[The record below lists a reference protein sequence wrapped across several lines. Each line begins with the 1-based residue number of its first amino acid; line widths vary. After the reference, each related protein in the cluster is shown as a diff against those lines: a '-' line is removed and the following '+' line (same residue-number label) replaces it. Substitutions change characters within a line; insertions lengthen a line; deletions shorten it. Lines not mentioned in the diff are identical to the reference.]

1 MRTTRHPPTRRTRFA
16 AASRAALLLTATTT
30 SVTLVTPQAAL
41 AQEVIELPGDDRWL
55 DADFEEVYRVGAA
68 LGEAWQEFGRIR
80 QVAFDAAGNLYVLDS
95 LAGRIVVV
103 APDGELLREFGR
115 LGEGPGE
122 FGSAIEMVVMAN
134 GGVVVADVRQRAY
147 QIFDGRGEYV
157 RQIRM
162 DGEREYRI
170 PWMFPERDG
179 ASVVVGSRLAGFF
192 GVAPFPDNSAPPA
205 RLIQR
210 WSFAGEVVVR
220 DTITR
225 AWEPPRGREDR
236 RLAFEPTLEVGVLP
250 GGWVAY
256 SDSSAYAIKIASEE
270 TGISRV
276 LTRPFS
282 PKPVTE
288 RTKRAERDRRL
299 REVGQG
305 SVIRSPDGVR
315 VTGGGGG
322 DRARQRIEELEFF
335 EEMPVVRRLRTSW
348 SGSIWVQRRGEEP
361 LDDGPIDV
369 VTSDG
374 RYIGS
379 YPTGAT
385 ALPRAFGPD
394 GLAAFIE
401 RDDLDVQ
408 TVVVKRLPESVR

>member
-1 MRTTRHPPTRRTRFA
+1 MHSTRHPPTRGTRFL
-16 AASRAALLLTATTT
+16 AASRAALWLTAVGISVT
-30 SVTLVTPQAAL
+30 SVTPRAAL
-41 AQEVIELPGDDRWL
+41 AQEVIELPGEDRWL
-55 DADFEEVYRVGAA
+55 DAAFEEVYRVGTA

-122 FGSAIEMVVMAN
+122 FGSAIEMAVMAN

-192 GVAPFPDNSAPPA
+192 GVAPFPDNSVPPA

-225 AWEPPRGREDR
+225 AWEPPRGEENR
-236 RLAFEPTLEVGVLP
+236 RLAFEPRLEVGVLP

-270 TGISRV
+270 TGVSRI

-282 PKPVTE
+282 PQPVTE
-288 RTKRAERDRRL
+288 RIERAERDRRL

-305 SVIRSPDGVR
+305 SVIRTSGGVR
-315 VTGGGGG
+315 VPGGGGG
-322 DRARQRIEELEFF
+322 DQARQRIEELEFF
-335 EEMPVVRRLRTSW
+335 EEVPVVRRLRTSW
-348 SGSIWVQRRGEEP
+348 NGRIWIQRRGDEP
-361 LDDGPIDV
+361 LEDGSIDV

-374 RYIGS
+374 RYVGS
-379 YPTGAT
+379 YSAGAT
-385 ALPRAFGPD
+385 PLPRAFGPE
-394 GLAAFIE
+394 GLAAFVE
-401 RDDLDVQ
+401 RDEFDVE
-408 TVVVKRLPESVR
+408 TIVVKRLPENVR